1 MNRKNVF
8 VRLLLIPFAFVYRL
22 ITGVR
27 DLLFDW
33 KVLPSERFP
42 VPVICIGNISVGGTG
57 KTPFTEYLIH
67 LLEKQYRVATLSRGY
82 KRKTRGF
89 VLVNTDCTAE
99 EAGDESCQIKRK
111 FPDILV
117 AVDANRRR
125 GIRRLLALP
134 DEERPQ
140 VILLDDAMQHRY
152 VSSSLTIML
161 TAYNQLYYDDYP
173 LPAGN
178 LRESVHAAYRAD
190 IIIVTKCLKDIK
202 PIQLRI
208 IEKNMSLMANQHLYF
223 SDIVYH
229 KAEPLFPSKQISS
242 CFLSEINKNEDV
254 LLITGIANPQPL
266 IELMKSYFENIHIC
280 EFPDHHSFKQLDI
293 QQIDNRFGKM
303 TSSTR
308 KIICTEK
315 DAMRLKSLTCLPDA
329 WKAHLYYL
337 PISVEFLFE
346 RGDDFD
352 TRILK
357 HVLSTINIQQKR
369 NVKN

>member
-1 MNRKNVF
+1 MNRKNAF
-8 VRLLLIPFAFVYRL
+8 VRLLLTPFAFIYRL

-27 DLLFDW
+27 NMLFEW

-42 VPVICIGNISVGGTG
+42 VPVICVGNISVGGTG

-82 KRKTRGF
+82 KRKTKGF
-89 VLVNTDCTAE
+89 VLAKTECTAQE
-99 EAGDESCQIKRK
+99 VGDESCQIKHK
-111 FPDILV
+111 FPGIIV

-134 DEERPQ
+134 DGKRPH

-152 VSSSLTIML
+152 VSPSLTIML
-161 TAYNQLYYDDYP
+161 TEYDRLYYDDFM

-190 IIIVTKCLKDIK
+190 IVVVTKCRKDIK

-208 IEKNMSLMANQHLYF
+208 IEKNMSLMANQRLYF

-229 KAEPLFPSKQISS
+229 KVKPLFPSKRLNS

-254 LLITGIANPQPL
+254 LLITGIANSQPL
-266 IELMKSYFENIHIC
+266 IDRMKSHFENIHIC
-280 EFPDHHSFKQLDI
+280 EFSDHHSFKQSDI
-293 QQIDNRFGKM
+293 QQIDNRFEKM
-303 TSSTR
+303 TSPTR

-315 DAMRLKSLTCLPDA
+315 DAMRLKTLNNLPDT
-329 WKAHLYYL
+329 WKSHLYYL
-337 PISVEFLFE
+337 PISVEFLFG
-346 RGDDFD
+346 RGDNFD
-352 TRILK
+352 ARILK
-357 HVLSTINIQQKR
+357 HVVSTINIQQKR